1 MKYVSIVDAKEQLSY
16 LIKLLENPQE
26 EVYLTFN
33 GKPIIKMVPIKEDL
47 PPVEEE
53 KPQRKVRRAGIAKGK
68 LTFDD
73 KLFDSLDA
81 EIWRDIADSYE
92 VNK

>member
-47 PPVEEE
+47 PPVEEDK
-53 KPQRKVRRAGIAKGK
+53 KPNRRRFGIAKGTF
-68 LTFDD
+68 TFDD
-73 KLFDSLDA
+73 ELFDSMDA
-81 EIWRDIADSYE
+81 EIDKMIFKEDAA
-92 VNK
+92 K

>member
-16 LIKLLENPQE
+16 LIKLLENPLE

-53 KPQRKVRRAGIAKGK
+53 KPKRKIRRAGIAKGK
-68 LTFDD
+68 FTFDD
-73 KLFDSLDA
+73 ELFDSMDA
-81 EIWRDIADSYE
+81 EIEKMILGEDKA
-92 VNK
+92 K